1 MIKNSTELHNGYK
14 QRMAANHI
22 FDKEQLDNH
31 WENTN
36 SEIEFVLQE
45 ITRIKLL

>member
-1 MIKNSTELHNGYK
+1 MIKNSTELHSGY
-14 QRMAANHI
+14 HI
-22 FDKEQLDNH
+22 FDKDKVDNH

-36 SEIEFVLQE
+36 SEIEFVLEE